1 MYYYIILC
9 IWYDIFLNIT
19 ILIKT
24 SFSVFNSLFR
34 EIKKNLLVR
43 YVIKILCSVFFKD
56 VSVWFQNDSCF
67 SEFFLYMC
75 NSCQWSVLV
84 KINLPLCTRATKE
97 KKYQNECLVHDKNTM
112 NIKAD
117 KGYVHQKTALLV

>member
-1 MYYYIILC
+1 MQC
-9 IWYDIFLNIT
+9 FFLRMCRCDF
-19 ILIKT
+19 KT
-24 SFSVFNSLFR
+24 TAV
-34 EIKKNLLVR
+34 LV
-43 YVIKILCSVFFKD
+43 S
-56 VSVWFQNDSCF
+56 
-67 SEFFLYMC
+67 FFLYMC

-112 NIKAD
+112 NIKTD